1 MKGRLNDAGA
11 WLAAVAWVILLA
23 PALAP
28 GDASA
33 QGASGRPRVVPLRV
47 TSSQIPAG
55 QLQALTE
62 SVLGKVRKY
71 PVEVLAPP
79 PEDPV
84 DLMVDAECT
93 DFDAECLSRIG
104 QGRNAD
110 LLLYAEVG
118 RKGDRLLVQVRL
130 VELKTRQM
138 KASEGDTDSEEGLS
152 KALERSLEA
161 VLGPEPSTQPEPVRV
176 EVASTP
182 AGAEV
187 YLDQDFKGLSPVT
200 LVVLPGTYSLRLAK
214 VGYREVNQRLTVE
227 PRKAGNVV
235 VPLEAVPAVP
245 LEMPTSAPKQER
257 KSEVTPFYQTWWF
270 WTVVGAVVV
279 GGATTAGV
287 LLSKDQ
293 AKTGS
298 AGFSSDPRL
307 APKDVTLYPR

>member
-1 MKGRLNDAGA
+1 MNGRLIAAGV
-11 WLAAVAWVILLA
+11 AAMAWVLLLT
-23 PALAP
+23 PEP
-28 GDASA
+28 ASA
-33 QGASGRPRVVPLRV
+33 QGAGGRPRVLPLRV
-47 TSSQIPAG
+47 TSNQVSG
-55 QLQALTE
+55 TQLQALTE

-71 PVEVLAPP
+71 PVEVLTPP
-79 PEDPV
+79 AEDPV

-118 RKGDRLLVQVRL
+118 KKGDRFLIQVRL

-138 KASEGDTDSEEGLS
+138 KASEGDTDSEEGLA

-161 VLGPEPSTQPEPVRV
+161 VLGPEPSAEPEPVRV

-182 AGAEV
+182 PGAEV

-200 LVVLPGTYSLRLAK
+200 LMVLPGSYSLRLAK
-214 VGYREVNQRLTVE
+214 VGYREVTQRLTVE
-227 PRKAGNVV
+227 ARKAGNVV
-235 VPLEAVPAVP
+235 VLLEAVPAVP
-245 LEMPTSAPKQER
+245 LEMPASAPKQE
-257 KSEVTPFYQTWWF
+257 KTSEVTPFYQTWWF